1 MMVLG
6 VVVQQS
12 DTVTEIGRRLKEQ
25 FAIAGF
31 ANGAAHNNLPSLA
44 DEGYVR
50 LVRPG
55 PPGEPTQDFYEATQA
70 GREHLSE
77 WLRTTSAS
85 VLVRDILQCKLT
97 LAGDRDD
104 LDPLLQF
111 VRSLEGI
118 FTGMC
123 DLAHARVLRDQRS
136 RRASAKKPQDWR
148 KRLRSIQ
155 TKDEA
160 NLWNLMSE
168 RLSHLGDDLEK
179 LLADI
184 TAEETV

>member
-6 VVVQQS
+6 VVVRQS
-12 DTVTEIGRRLKEQ
+12 DTVTEIGRRLKEE
-25 FAIAGF
+25 FRIAGF
-31 ANGAAHNNLPSLA
+31 AKGAAHNNLPSLA
-44 DEGYVR
+44 SEGYVR

-70 GREHLSE
+70 GREHFLE

-97 LAGDRDD
+97 LAEERDD

-111 VRSLEGI
+111 VRSLEGV
-118 FTGMC
+118 FTDMC
-123 DLAHARVLRDQRS
+123 DIAHVRALREQRS
-136 RRASAKKPQDWR
+136 RRAQADKPQDWR

-155 TKDEA
+155 TKDETY
-160 NLWNLMSE
+160 LWHVMAQ
-168 RLSHLGDDLEK
+168 RLSRLGDDLEQ

-184 TAEETV
+184 AAEEAA